1 MRIRQAVPPPREE
14 SLVALR
20 FNMPFLRSSR
30 RFWNLEAIKIS
41 LLRSCKFGW
50 SCELGTPNSKIWS
63 ASILAPTAVG
73 LASAAAPSG
82 RSYE

>member
-20 FNMPFLRSSR
+20 FNMPLLRSSR
-30 RFWNLEAIKIS
+30 RFWNLEAIKIP
-41 LLRSCKFGW
+41 LLR

-63 ASILAPTAVG
+63 VSILGPTAVG
-73 LASAAAPSG
+73 LTSEAAPSG